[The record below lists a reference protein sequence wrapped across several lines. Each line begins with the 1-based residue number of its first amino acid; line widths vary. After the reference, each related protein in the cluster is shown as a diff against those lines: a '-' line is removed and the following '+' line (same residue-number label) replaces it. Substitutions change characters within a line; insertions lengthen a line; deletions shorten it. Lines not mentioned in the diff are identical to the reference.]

1 MSNLITFF
9 TSFDKLMKERLV
21 IAFYWLALIS
31 ILVLAFFDFFGVFK
45 SGLLAIPFLIKL
57 ILKTLLAIVALRLI
71 CEAAIALFRINDN
84 LSPDGGKSETADI
97 DPLLEAR
104 KAAEDAAKRARE
116 ATSNLASK
124 TKAAASSTG
133 ESIKS
138 KASDLKDSAVDTANT
153 AKKEA
158 TKAKDKVASTAKKT
172 KPTAKK
178 STKGTTTTSK
188 ATSKTTTSKSKS
200 APKAKASS
208 KTKTTS
214 KTKPASKIKISSKVK
229 PDPKIHATDKDGNVI
244 FNKDGSPRKRRGV
257 KKA

>member
-188 ATSKTTTSKSKS
+188 SKS

-229 PDPKIHATDKDGNVI
+229 PDPKIHATDKDGNFI

>member
-138 KASDLKDSAVDTANT
+138 KAGDLKDSAVDTASA

-178 STKGTTTTSK
+178 STKGT
-188 ATSKTTTSKSKS
+188 TTTSKSKS

-229 PDPKIHATDKDGNVI
+229 PDPKIHATDKDGNFI